1 MAKKSRVV
9 GDELVLTAKAIRR
22 GEKLERTLTKL
33 TVIQEAGS
41 PAEAFLKTVQK
52 GLAQLRKEDV
62 STDRERAEK
71 KKAPA
76 GKAEPM
82 GRKAQRMPTPA
93 SHPQVEGAGR
103 ERCPH
108 HASERTINRKLRPGG
123 IATGHRIV
131 SLRRMRN
138 GASHYFF
145 AQIARAFMPFGLSLV
160 EKQ

>member
-71 KKAPA
+71 KKALA

-82 GRKAQRMPTPA
+82 ARKAQRMPTPRKSARKPKVPAENAAPTTQA
-93 SHPQVEGAGR
+93 SAPSTE
-103 ERCPH
+103 
-108 HASERTINRKLRPGG
+108 S
-123 IATGHRIV
+123 
-131 SLRRMRN
+131 
-138 GASHYFF
+138 
-145 AQIARAFMPFGLSLV
+145 
-160 EKQ
+160 

>member
-41 PAEAFLKTVQK
+41 PAEAFLKAVQK

-76 GKAEPM
+76 GEAETT
-82 GRKAQRMPTPA
+82 GSKAQRMPTPRKSIRKSKVPAENAAPTTQA
-93 SHPQVEGAGR
+93 SAPSTE
-103 ERCPH
+103 
-108 HASERTINRKLRPGG
+108 S
-123 IATGHRIV
+123 
-131 SLRRMRN
+131 
-138 GASHYFF
+138 
-145 AQIARAFMPFGLSLV
+145 
-160 EKQ
+160 

>member
-62 STDRERAEK
+62 STDHERAEK

-82 GRKAQRMPTPA
+82 GRKAQRMPTPRKSIRKSKVPAEKAAENAAPTTQA
-93 SHPQVEGAGR
+93 SAPSTE
-103 ERCPH
+103 
-108 HASERTINRKLRPGG
+108 S
-123 IATGHRIV
+123 
-131 SLRRMRN
+131 
-138 GASHYFF
+138 
-145 AQIARAFMPFGLSLV
+145 
-160 EKQ
+160 